1 MFRPKVEIVR
11 ADEMGDIAGN
21 SAASIENISKDEL
34 DISSLPN
41 SNRTSLISQASSTS
55 IESNTK
61 WEIIFSSHFF
71 QIIFFSIFSILEA
84 NHSQNHGLPLFF
96 PTDSYA
102 NLCPIYLKLL
112 VHVLL
117 KYGYYSSDFE
127 VNRTKIKSGCQL
139 GRKVV
144 THDSNLD
151 LFSKF

>member
-71 QIIFFSIFSILEA
+71 
-84 NHSQNHGLPLFF
+84 
-96 PTDSYA
+96 
-102 NLCPIYLKLL
+102 
-112 VHVLL
+112 
-117 KYGYYSSDFE
+117 
-127 VNRTKIKSGCQL
+127 
-139 GRKVV
+139 
-144 THDSNLD
+144 
-151 LFSKF
+151 